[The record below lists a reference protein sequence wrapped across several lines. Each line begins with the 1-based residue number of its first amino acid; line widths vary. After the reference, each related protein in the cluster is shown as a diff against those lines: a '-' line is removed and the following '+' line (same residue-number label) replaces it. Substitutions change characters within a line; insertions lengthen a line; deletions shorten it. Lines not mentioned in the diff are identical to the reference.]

1 MLTMKY
7 IEQQDIKDNI
17 TVIKINE
24 TYYEGISAEALYD
37 YTRGIWYRNLKS
49 VSDDEYALSV
59 VNAIVIEV
67 YKIDH
72 WVPGTKAAFKMRK
85 VDPKEAARRIAF
97 VGKVAEDSVRNR
109 YIGKSVSHLYKR
121 NASNPCVSFKKYS
134 K

>member
-59 VNAIVIEV
+59 VNTIVIEV

>member
-7 IEQQDIKDNI
+7 IEQQDIKENI
-17 TVIKINE
+17 TVIKIND

>member
-49 VSDDEYALSV
+49 VNDDEYALSV